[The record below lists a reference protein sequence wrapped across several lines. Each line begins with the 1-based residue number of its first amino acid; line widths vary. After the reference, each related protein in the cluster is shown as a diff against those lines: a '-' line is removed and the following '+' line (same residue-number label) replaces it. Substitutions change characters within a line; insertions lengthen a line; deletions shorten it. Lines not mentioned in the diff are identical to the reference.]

1 MTLTLDYNT
10 PLPEGMSAPA
20 PAKGAPEVDEN
31 APLAVGLV
39 VVGNAGDA
47 GEKAANGDVAFDALP
62 PDAVE
67 KGFGLVVGGK
77 LAFGPQ
83 DSSQVAFTFR
93 SPALAEG
100 SSAATLGKL
109 GIGYWAETKVSGMCK
124 GGTPA
129 PEGGASAFE
138 LTLRA
143 YVAPPAPPE
152 ESAGKTVTVQE

>member
-1 MTLTLDYNT
+1 MD
-10 PLPEGMSAPA
+10 APA

-31 APLAVGLV
+31 APMAVGVV

-47 GEKAANGDVAFDALP
+47 GEKAANGDVAFDSLT

-67 KGFGLVVGGK
+67 KGFGMVVGGK
-77 LAFGPQ
+77 LSFGPQ
-83 DSSQVAFTFR
+83 DNSQVAFTFR

-109 GIGYWAETKVSGMCK
+109 GVGFWSEAIISGTCK

-129 PEGGASAFE
+129 PEGGAAAFE

-143 YVAPPAPPE
+143 YVAPPSE
-152 ESAGKTVTVQE
+152 EPTEKSVTV